1 MLART
6 GDGWA
11 FVPQPPV
18 HSACFSLPT
27 SYIPPATYRLL
38 CITFLASCQE
48 QKRWIHKSGSDELGR
63 ALLQPLHNLGGAV
76 AVRGAEQ

>member
-1 MLART
+1 MLFILAP
-6 GDGWA
+6 D
-11 FVPQPPV
+11 
-18 HSACFSLPT
+18 SCSSPT
-27 SYIPPATYRLL
+27 YDIPP
-38 CITFLASCQE
+38 ITSLGSCQE